1 MKKILF
7 LMAMAIMALSFT
19 ACTANEDNP
28 TPEVEFL
35 NFDPLLQWGCSI
47 ADVEQ
52 HMQKKEWWQDG
63 NEELEYW
70 ADPFESW
77 HKWYW
82 TDAENEITEQYL
94 FETEDGKN
102 LRYVM
107 SICWNNAVPA
117 DEFVSTL
124 YHQGFH
130 ATGEMVDF
138 EGEMYEQFLYADGE
152 TEALYSTDEDGYS
165 EVIYRPVK
173 RSQPVTE
180 FPYSQDFE
188 NGLGSWTVID
198 ANNDGIAWM
207 TRPTST
213 ELSAHSGNRF
223 AASFSWL
230 GEGVQADEYL
240 VSPEIVLPAGQ
251 TVTLSWWFRVN
262 PLFPEDKYTVM
273 LWGNDTG
280 RTTLIDITPTAE
292 QGDWT
297 QQTLDL
303 SAYAGQSAWLAFYH
317 YGYDNNYIA
326 LDDILITVGDNTGT
340 AITTASTPTSPAA
353 APRFN
358 VKGRVGGDL
367 QSLKG
372 RPNRSDLYIRSN
384 R

>member
-7 LMAMAIMALSFT
+7 LMAMAIMALGFT
-19 ACTANEDNP
+19 ACTENEDNP

-35 NFDPLLQWGCSI
+35 NFNPLLQWGCSI

-63 NEELEYW
+63 NDELEYW

-107 SICWNNAVPA
+107 SICWNNTVPA

-213 ELSAHSGNRF
+213 YLPAHSGDRL

-230 GEGVQADEYL
+230 EEGVQADEYL

-262 PLFPEDKYTVM
+262 PLFPEDKYAVM

-280 RTTLIDITPTAE
+280 KTTLVDITPNAE

-303 SAYAGQSAWLAFYH
+303 SAYAGQSTWLAFYH
-317 YGYDNNYIA
+317 HGYDNNYIA
-326 LDDILITVGDNTGT
+326 LDDILITVGDNTG
-340 AITTASTPTSPAA
+340 
-353 APRFN
+353 
-358 VKGRVGGDL
+358 
-367 QSLKG
+367 
-372 RPNRSDLYIRSN
+372 RP
-384 R
+384 